1 MERTHLDREYDSELQ
16 LLRDQISQMGTG
28 VAEMIQKST
37 HALAERNSALAHR
50 LIEFDREI
58 NRYEVDI
65 DELCTRIMARR
76 QPVASDL
83 RFLTTGLK
91 LVTDLERVGDL
102 CVNICERVIELSTE
116 EAPETY
122 GDLTEMAGVTEKM
135 VREAIQAFMNR
146 DPDLAREV
154 IAMDRTVDAYF
165 AQMFRDLLTSMM
177 EDPKNVY
184 RATRFQSIARNLER
198 IGDHATNLAEM
209 VIFMVQGQDIRH
221 PGQIERPEHWYTP
234 HGVLFLCVRNAARSQ
249 MAEGWARRLLPLGV
263 RIWSAGSDPAPAV
276 NPYAV
281 LVMREVGIDISRQYP
296 KRISDVALGDVD
308 SVVTLCSE
316 EICVTLPRD
325 IRHATWVYA
334 DPTKV
339 QGSEDDVLNAFRQV
353 RDDLKDRVAE
363 LANRPIAASR

>member
-1 MERTHLDREYDSELQ
+1 MERIHSDREYENELHQ
-16 LLRDQISQMGTG
+16 LRDQISQMGTG
-28 VAEMIQKST
+28 VAEMIGKST
-37 HALAERNSALAHR
+37 RALVERNSAVAHR

-58 NRYEVDI
+58 NRYEVDT
-65 DELCTRIMARR
+65 DDLCMRILARR

-83 RFLTTGLK
+83 RFITTGLK

-116 EAPETY
+116 AAPETY
-122 GDLTEMAGVTEKM
+122 GNLTEMADMAERM
-135 VREAIQAFMNR
+135 VREAINAFMNR
-146 DPDLAREV
+146 DPDRAREV

-165 AQMFRDLLTSMM
+165 AQMFRELLTSMM
-177 EDPKNVY
+177 DDPKNVY
-184 RATRFQSIARNLER
+184 QATRFQSISRNLER

-221 PGQIERPEHWYTP
+221 PGQIEGPEHAYTP

-276 NPYAV
+276 NPHAV
-281 LVMREVGIDISRQYP
+281 RVMREVGIDISRQYP

-308 SVVTLCSE
+308 TVVTLCSE
-316 EICVTLPRD
+316 EICVTLPSE

-334 DPTKV
+334 DPTRVK
-339 QGSEDDVLNAFRQV
+339 GSEEDVLEAFRQI
-353 RDDLKDRVAE
+353 RDDLKTRVAE
-363 LANRPIAASR
+363 LANRPIEASR